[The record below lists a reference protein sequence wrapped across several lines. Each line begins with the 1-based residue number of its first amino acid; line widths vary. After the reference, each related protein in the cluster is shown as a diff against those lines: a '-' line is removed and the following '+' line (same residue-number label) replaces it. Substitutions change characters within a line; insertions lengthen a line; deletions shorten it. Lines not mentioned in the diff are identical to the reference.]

1 MDMQSRLAPFM
12 PHGMCLLWRPDL
24 MGLHVISDGLI
35 ALAYFTIPF
44 AILRFVQGRRDLE
57 PKHRALALLFA
68 AFIAFCGLTH
78 IASII
83 VLWNPIYVWEGWL
96 KAITALVSLVTAGLL
111 TTLVPLALKLPSA
124 ESMRREI
131 AAHRKTMAELDAARA
146 ALAVRVENTEGALR
160 VAEQHRHQSAALL
173 STVIE
178 AMPGLIYAK
187 DRSGRM
193 LLANEATLGLLGKPW
208 SRVEGRRD
216 DEILSDKRQAAMV
229 MAQDRQVMDSGQV
242 QEIEEIIH
250 HPGKGPRVYLSSKV
264 PFGHAGDPINGIVGV
279 AVDITER
286 KQLAR
291 DLLQVS
297 RRSAM
302 GQMATAI
309 AHELNQPLAAI
320 TMFLDGGMTLLRAE
334 QEGPL
339 VRSLAAAKEQSLRA
353 GDIIRRLRAFVSGGD
368 DITRPENL
376 ASLVDDACGL
386 ALLGARENGVVTEIT
401 HKAPDLEVLV
411 DRVQIEQVIVNL
423 VRNGL
428 DAMGEGRGG
437 SLRIATG
444 LGPEGMAMLSVS
456 DTGPGISPEVAD
468 RLFEAFV
475 STKGVQGMGVGLSI
489 CRTIIERHGGRIWL
503 DPNTEAG
510 ATFRVTIPARLR
522 AEAA

>member
-1 MDMQSRLAPFM
+1 M
-12 PHGMCLLWRPDL
+12 
-24 MGLHVISDGLI
+24 
-35 ALAYFTIPF
+35 
-44 AILRFVQGRRDLE
+44 
-57 PKHRALALLFA
+57 
-68 AFIAFCGLTH
+68 
-78 IASII
+78 
-83 VLWNPIYVWEGWL
+83 
-96 KAITALVSLVTAGLL
+96 
-111 TTLVPLALKLPSA
+111 
-124 ESMRREI
+124 
-131 AAHRKTMAELDAARA
+131 
-146 ALAVRVENTEGALR
+146 
-160 VAEQHRHQSAALL
+160 
-173 STVIE
+173 
-178 AMPGLIYAK
+178 
-187 DRSGRM
+187 
-193 LLANEATLGLLGKPW
+193 
-208 SRVEGRRD
+208 
-216 DEILSDKRQAAMV
+216 
-229 MAQDRQVMDSGQV
+229 
-242 QEIEEIIH
+242 
-250 HPGKGPRVYLSSKV
+250 

-401 HKAPDLEVLV
+401 HEAPDLEVLV

-428 DAMGEGRGG
+428 DAMGEARGG
-437 SLRIATG
+437 SLRIATS